1 MLILNY
7 SVLNSQICITHN
19 LYNTNSIVYI
29 HMFFSLNSA
38 YSQSILE
45 IHSFTMS
52 SDMKNTKIFGIFHR
66 VHKLFF
72 TKFVSFF
79 PTIVKL

>member
-7 SVLNSQICITHN
+7 SVLNSQICITHS

-29 HMFFSLNSA
+29 HMLFSLNST
-38 YSQSILE
+38 YLQSILE

-52 SDMKNTKIFGIFHR
+52 SDMKTTKIIGIFHR

-72 TKFVSFF
+72 TKFVSFS